1 MMVYVSKIQVRWD
14 DLDAFGHI
22 NNAAYLTLA
31 QEARADFTWYG
42 PRRNG
47 EEPILADMVVART
60 EVDYL
65 EPIYEGGIEVDVA
78 ITVVRM
84 GSSSFELAYEISREG
99 VIHAKARSVQVA
111 VSMETKRSRPLNET
125 ERTFLNRYLA
135 EAPVVAKEK

>member
-47 EEPILADMVVART
+47 EEPILSDMVVART

-65 EPIYEGGIEVDVA
+65 EPIYEGGIEVEIA
-78 ITVVRM
+78 ISVVRM
-84 GSSSFELAYEISREG
+84 GTSSFDLAYEISRDAT
-99 VIHAKARSVQVA
+99 IHARVRSVQVA
-111 VSMETKRSRPLNET
+111 VSMETKRSRPLNEV

-135 EAPVVAKEK
+135 ETPEATKEN